1 MPPQCFELDT
11 RRGCSLLAAPDCAA
25 VGRTMPISINLW
37 VPARGQSRD
46 SCDHYKLVSNLDG
59 CWLGLWGGPMT
70 FV

>member
-11 RRGCSLLAAPDCAA
+11 PGGPAADRRTAA
-25 VGRTMPISINLW
+25 VGPAMPISINLW

-46 SCDHYKLVSNLDG
+46 SCDHYKVVSDLERR
-59 CWLGLWGGPMT
+59 WPGLWGEMMP